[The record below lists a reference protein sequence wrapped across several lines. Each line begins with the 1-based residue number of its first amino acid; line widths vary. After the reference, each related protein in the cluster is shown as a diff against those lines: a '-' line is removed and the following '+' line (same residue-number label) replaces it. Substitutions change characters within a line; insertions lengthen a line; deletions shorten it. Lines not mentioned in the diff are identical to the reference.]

1 MPDVRRNFPHKER
14 LQVFD
19 AISSGGNLNDQR
31 EMQKRLFICYC
42 LVVAMVFTAGGL
54 AWSAQHGKLAVPPD
68 YDDRQSMVE
77 GAVRLLNM
85 KSFGFAAS

>member
-1 MPDVRRNFPHKER
+1 
-14 LQVFD
+14 
-19 AISSGGNLNDQR
+19 
-31 EMQKRLFICYC
+31 
-42 LVVAMVFTAGGL
+42 MVFTAGGL